1 MAAETHP
8 VPSTHVVSTR
18 SLHHQFADLEQQRE
32 SATLGM
38 WIFLV
43 TEIMFFGGMFAAYM
57 IYRIAYPAAW
67 NAGSQSMDFWLGTA
81 NTLVLICSSL
91 TMVLA
96 VHAAKTNQRKT
107 IVFFLLITLL
117 LGLAFLGFK
126 AIEYHAHWVNH
137 EVPGYTFQ
145 SDAPDANHVQMF
157 FVLYFFMTGFHAL
170 HMLIGVGVVSVIAY
184 FAWKGRYTSDYHNPV
199 ENVGLYWHFVDI
211 VWIFLYP
218 LLYLVGHHH
227 GSSSL

>member
-1 MAAETHP
+1 VATNVAEKLHAAS
-8 VPSTHVVSTR
+8 VKGLR
-18 SLHHQFADLEQQRE
+18 HQFADLDQQRD

-57 IYRIAYPAAW
+57 IYRIAYPVAW
-67 NAGSQSMDFWLGTA
+67 NAGSQRMEFWIGTA

-96 VHAAKTNQRKT
+96 VHAAKNNRRKLCT
-107 IVFFLLITLL
+107 ILLIVTICF
-117 LGLAFLGFK
+117 GLAFLGIK
-126 AIEYHAHWVNH
+126 AVEYHNHWEHH
-137 EVPGYTFQ
+137 EVPGFGFHVDT
-145 SDAPDANHVQMF
+145 PDANHVQMF

-170 HMLIGVGVVSVIAY
+170 HMVVGVGIVSAIAY
-184 FAWKGRYTSDYHNPV
+184 FAWQGHYTSEYHNPV

-211 VWIFLYP
+211 IWIFLYP
-218 LLYLVGHHH
+218 LLYLVGRTHMA
-227 GSSSL
+227 